1 MQPIHSNITFK
12 RGNLFES
19 DMQTIANTVNT
30 VGVMGAGIA
39 KEFKRRYPEM
49 FAEYKERCAQRKL
62 VTGKSYCWKPPHDGR
77 RDGRWVLNFPTK
89 QHWRNASRLEWLESG
104 LRHLTKNYRRW
115 GIESL
120 AMPALG
126 CSLGGLRWEDVRPVM
141 EKHLREL
148 NVPVEIYEPLAAPK
162 PRRITRG
169 RERRHEPQPA
179 LQTTLF

>member
-1 MQPIHSNITFK
+1 
-12 RGNLFES
+12 
-19 DMQTIANTVNT
+19 
-30 VGVMGAGIA
+30 
-39 KEFKRRYPEM
+39 
-49 FAEYKERCAQRKL
+49 
-62 VTGKSYCWKPPHDGR
+62 
-77 RDGRWVLNFPTK
+77 VLNFPTK